1 MSTETLYDVLGVGP
15 RASAEQIERAYRHA
29 LGLYDEDSLATY
41 SLFGPEERRAHRARV
56 QEAYDVLRDPVRR
69 SEYDEVQRVSGS
81 LGAALAAISPAREPG
96 APGRPAPVPPA
107 PRAGVTSTPPSVLPD
122 PVCGSDLKAA
132 RERSGVSLRDIA
144 ATSKVG
150 VRYLEYIEADRFD
163 RLPAPVYL
171 RGFVQEYARVIHL
184 DPRRTAESYLA
195 YVAARDSR
203 K

>member
-1 MSTETLYDVLGVGP
+1 MSSETLYDVLGIGP
-15 RASAEQIERAYRHA
+15 RASPEQIERAYRHA

-69 SEYDEVQRVSGS
+69 SEYDEVQRISGS
-81 LGAALAAISPAREPG
+81 LGAALAAVSPAHPPPAGR
-96 APGRPAPVPPA
+96 APSGPPPA
-107 PRAGVTSTPPSVLPD
+107 PGAGDRAAPPSVLPD

-132 RERSGVSLRDIA
+132 RERSGVTLRDIA

-150 VRYLEYIEADRFD
+150 VRYLEYIEGDRFD
-163 RLPAPVYL
+163 QLPAPVYL

-195 YVAARDSR
+195 YVAARDPR